1 MNHLSGSRK
10 SFKEMKIKEIVD
22 YYYNPKSE
30 IIQVSFR
37 LKEDGED
44 EIREHEFELDFV
56 EKSGFFILENYD
68 YESSDLPI
76 IYEEDTDE
84 LIIDEE
90 ASDEKEYEVDTDE
103 LKDFME
109 EFYTS
114 NPKKIPPSFLF

>member
-1 MNHLSGSRK
+1 MNHLSGLRK
-10 SFKEMKIKEIVD
+10 FFKEMKIKEIVD

-68 YESSDLPI
+68 YESNDLPI

-90 ASDEKEYEVDTDE
+90 ALDEREYEVDKIE
-103 LKDFME
+103 LKDFMDE
-109 EFYTS
+109 YYKL
-114 NPKKIPPSFLF
+114 NPKKIPSSFLF

>member
-1 MNHLSGSRK
+1 MNHLSGLRK
-10 SFKEMKIKEIVD
+10 FFKVMKIKEIVD

-68 YESSDLPI
+68 YESNDLPI

-84 LIIDEE
+84 LILDEE
-90 ASDEKEYEVDTDE
+90 ALEEKEYEVDKIE
-103 LKDFME
+103 LKDFMDE
-109 EFYTS
+109 YYKL

>member
-1 MNHLSGSRK
+1 MNHLSGLRK
-10 SFKEMKIKEIVD
+10 FFKVMKIKEIVD

-68 YESSDLPI
+68 YESNDLPI
-76 IYEEDTDE
+76 IYKEDTDE

-90 ASDEKEYEVDTDE
+90 ALDEREYEVDKTE
-103 LKDFME
+103 LKDFMDE
-109 EFYTS
+109 YYKL

>member
-10 SFKEMKIKEIVD
+10 SFKKMKIKEIVD

-68 YESSDLPI
+68 YESNDLPI

-90 ASDEKEYEVDTDE
+90 ALEEKEYEVDKIE
-103 LKDFME
+103 LKDFMDE
-109 EFYTS
+109 YYKL

>member
-1 MNHLSGSRK
+1 MNHLSGLRK
-10 SFKEMKIKEIVD
+10 FFKEMKIKEIVN

-37 LKEDGED
+37 LKDDGED

-68 YESSDLPI
+68 YESSDFPI

-90 ASDEKEYEVDTDE
+90 ALDEREYEVDKIE
-103 LKDFME
+103 LKDFMDE
-109 EFYTS
+109 YYKL
-114 NPKKIPPSFLF
+114 NPNKIPPSFLF

>member
-1 MNHLSGSRK
+1 MNHLSGLRK
-10 SFKEMKIKEIVD
+10 FFKVMKIKEIVD

-68 YESSDLPI
+68 YESNDLPI

-90 ASDEKEYEVDTDE
+90 ALEEKEYEVDKIE
-103 LKDFME
+103 LKDFMDE
-109 EFYTS
+109 YYKL
-114 NPKKIPPSFLF
+114 NPNKIPPSFLF

>member
-37 LKEDGED
+37 LNEDGED
-44 EIREHEFELDFV
+44 KIREHEFELDFV

-68 YESSDLPI
+68 YESNDLPI

-90 ASDEKEYEVDTDE
+90 ASDEKEYEVDTSE

-109 EFYTS
+109 EFYKS

>member
-37 LKEDGED
+37 LNEDGED

-68 YESSDLPI
+68 YELSDFPI

-90 ASDEKEYEVDTDE
+90 ASDEKEYEVDKSE
-103 LKDFME
+103 LKDFMDE
-109 EFYTS
+109 YYKL

>member
-1 MNHLSGSRK
+1 MNHLSGLRK
-10 SFKEMKIKEIVD
+10 FFKVMKIKEIVD

-68 YESSDLPI
+68 YESNDLPI

-90 ASDEKEYEVDTDE
+90 ALEEKEYEVDKSE
-103 LKDFME
+103 LKDFMDE
-109 EFYTS
+109 YYKL

>member
-1 MNHLSGSRK
+1 MNHLSGLRK
-10 SFKEMKIKEIVD
+10 FFKVMKIKEIVD

-68 YESSDLPI
+68 YESNDLPI
-76 IYEEDTDE
+76 IYEEDADE

-90 ASDEKEYEVDTDE
+90 ALDEREYEVDKTE
-103 LKDFME
+103 LKDFMDE
-109 EFYTS
+109 YYKL

>member
-1 MNHLSGSRK
+1 
-10 SFKEMKIKEIVD
+10 MKIKEIVD

-37 LKEDGED
+37 LNEDGED

-68 YESSDLPI
+68 YESNDFPI

-90 ASDEKEYEVDTDE
+90 ASDEKEYEVDKSE
-103 LKDFME
+103 LKDFMDE
-109 EFYTS
+109 YYKL

>member
-1 MNHLSGSRK
+1 MNHLSGLRK
-10 SFKEMKIKEIVD
+10 FFKEMKIKEIVD

-37 LKEDGED
+37 LNEDGED

-90 ASDEKEYEVDTDE
+90 ALEEKEYEVDKIE
-103 LKDFME
+103 LKDFMDE
-109 EFYTS
+109 YYKL
-114 NPKKIPPSFLF
+114 NPKKLPPSFLF

>member
-1 MNHLSGSRK
+1 
-10 SFKEMKIKEIVD
+10 MKIKEIVD

-68 YESSDLPI
+68 YESSDFPI

-90 ASDEKEYEVDTDE
+90 ASDEKEYEVDKSE
-103 LKDFME
+103 LKDFMDE
-109 EFYTS
+109 YYKL

>member
-1 MNHLSGSRK
+1 MNHLSGLRK
-10 SFKEMKIKEIVD
+10 FFKEMKIKEIVD

-56 EKSGFFILENYD
+56 EKSGFFILENYN

-90 ASDEKEYEVDTDE
+90 ALDEREYEVDKIE
-103 LKDFME
+103 LKDFMDE
-109 EFYTS
+109 YYKL
-114 NPKKIPPSFLF
+114 NPNKIPPSFLF

>member
-68 YESSDLPI
+68 YESNDLPI

-90 ASDEKEYEVDTDE
+90 ALEEKEYEVDKIE
-103 LKDFME
+103 LKDFMDE
-109 EFYTS
+109 YYKL
-114 NPKKIPPSFLF
+114 NPKKLPPSFLF

>member
-1 MNHLSGSRK
+1 MNHLSGLRK
-10 SFKEMKIKEIVD
+10 FFKVMKIKEIVD

-68 YESSDLPI
+68 YESNDLPI

-90 ASDEKEYEVDTDE
+90 ALDEREYEVDKIE
-103 LKDFME
+103 LKDFMDE
-109 EFYTS
+109 YYKL

>member
-1 MNHLSGSRK
+1 MNHLSGLRK
-10 SFKEMKIKEIVD
+10 FFKVMKIKEIVD

-68 YESSDLPI
+68 YESNDLPI

-90 ASDEKEYEVDTDE
+90 ALDEREYEVDKTE
-103 LKDFME
+103 LKDFMDE
-109 EFYTS
+109 YYKLNS
-114 NPKKIPPSFLF
+114 KKIPPSFLF

>member
-1 MNHLSGSRK
+1 MNHLSGLRK
-10 SFKEMKIKEIVD
+10 FFKVMKIKEIVD

-68 YESSDLPI
+68 YESNDLPI

-90 ASDEKEYEVDTDE
+90 ALEEKEYEVDKIE
-103 LKDFME
+103 LKDFMDE
-109 EFYTS
+109 YYKL

>member
-37 LKEDGED
+37 LNEDGED

-68 YESSDLPI
+68 YESNDLPI

-90 ASDEKEYEVDTDE
+90 ASDEKEYEVDVTE

-109 EFYTS
+109 EFYKL

>member
-1 MNHLSGSRK
+1 
-10 SFKEMKIKEIVD
+10 MKIKEIVD

-37 LKEDGED
+37 LNEDGED
-44 EIREHEFELDFV
+44 EIREHEFELDCV

-68 YESSDLPI
+68 YESSDFPI

-90 ASDEKEYEVDTDE
+90 ASDEKEYEVDKSE
-103 LKDFME
+103 LKDFMDE
-109 EFYTS
+109 YYKL

>member
-1 MNHLSGSRK
+1 
-10 SFKEMKIKEIVD
+10 MKIKEIVD

-44 EIREHEFELDFV
+44 EIDFV

>member
-1 MNHLSGSRK
+1 MNHLSGLRK
-10 SFKEMKIKEIVD
+10 FFKEMKIKEIVD

-56 EKSGFFILENYD
+56 EKSGFFILENYN
-68 YESSDLPI
+68 YESSDFPI

-84 LIIDEE
+84 LIIDEV
-90 ASDEKEYEVDTDE
+90 ALDEREYEVDKIE
-103 LKDFME
+103 LKDFMDE
-109 EFYTS
+109 YYKL
-114 NPKKIPPSFLF
+114 NPKKLPPSFLF

>member
-37 LKEDGED
+37 LNEDGED

-68 YESSDLPI
+68 YESNDLPI

-90 ASDEKEYEVDTDE
+90 ALEEKEYEVDTTE

-109 EFYTS
+109 EFYNL
-114 NPKKIPPSFLF
+114 NPKKLPSSFLF

>member
-10 SFKEMKIKEIVD
+10 LFKEMKIKEIVD

-37 LKEDGED
+37 LNEDGED
-44 EIREHEFELDFV
+44 KIREHEFELDFV

-68 YESSDLPI
+68 YESNDLPI

-90 ASDEKEYEVDTDE
+90 ALEEKEYEVDKIE
-103 LKDFME
+103 LKDFMDE
-109 EFYTS
+109 YYKL
-114 NPKKIPPSFLF
+114 NPKKLPPSFLF

>member
-1 MNHLSGSRK
+1 
-10 SFKEMKIKEIVD
+10 MKIKEIVD

-30 IIQVSFR
+30 IIQVS
-37 LKEDGED
+37 L
-44 EIREHEFELDFV
+44 REHEFELDFV

-68 YESSDLPI
+68 YESSDFPI

-90 ASDEKEYEVDTDE
+90 ASDEKEYEVDKSE
-103 LKDFME
+103 LKDFMDE
-109 EFYTS
+109 YYKL